1 MNRPIN
7 ITDLSYIYV
16 SNVLIPDLPLSIEC
30 KYKSEGFQELKKL
43 RLFKKKKMMHMH
55 FILLSVFGGIL
66 RERFFCEDPND
77 GFLLDLV

>member
-7 ITDLSYIYV
+7 ITALSYIYV

-43 RLFKKKKMMHMH
+43 RLFFLNDAHAFH
-55 FILLSVFGGIL
+55 FVISL
-66 RERFFCEDPND
+66 RRNFK
-77 GFLLDLV
+77 GKIFL